1 MIEMEPSENTFWD
14 NLKQKYINNANW
26 WTVREM
32 CAEWVNDLNDLK
44 TKLNDSKKNLCS
56 NLCTQFLNMYHFPDY
71 EVGENQYW
79 TTGFVLSDYNS
90 VSFCNLIHDIIDRR
104 IRESPYFEMK
114 FIILS
119 NLQRQEKEQCKL
131 EMQEL
136 TQVQV
141 AQQTCDIREIIARLQ
156 KIVNHL

>member
-1 MIEMEPSENTFWD
+1 MSEIAPSEYTFWD
-14 NLKQKYINNANW
+14 NLKQKYINNSNW

-32 CAEWVNDLNDLK
+32 CAEWVNDLKVLK
-44 TKLNDSKKNLCS
+44 TKLNESKKNLCS
-56 NLCTQFLNMYHFPDY
+56 NLYTQFLNMYHFPDY

-79 TTGFVLSDYNS
+79 TTGFVLNDYNS

-114 FIILS
+114 FSILS
-119 NLQRQEKEQCKL
+119 DLQRQERAQCEL
-131 EMQEL
+131 EMQKL
-136 TQVQV
+136 AQVQV
-141 AQQTCDIREIIARLQ
+141 SQQTCDIREIITRLQ